1 MDDKLPNRVFG
12 ADAALGDICENVRRK
27 WERRTGDKMLAED
40 IAQETA
46 LIALER
52 FAGAGLQE
60 PEKLAA
66 FLHQTARYLHIGHV
80 RRTQRQTLLPGE
92 RMEQVPDAHASPEE
106 EVCRREAAHRLDVL
120 VASLSTPRDRDLMT
134 RLLICHQQKH
144 EVCDALELSASH
156 FDRVCHRAKTRA
168 VTLAQTVPAGAVAA
182 L

>member
-1 MDDKLPNRVFG
+1 MDDKLPNSVFG
-12 ADAALGDICENVRRK
+12 AHAALGDICENVRRK

-80 RRTQRQTLLPGE
+80 RRAQRHMLLPGE
-92 RMEQVPDAHASPEE
+92 RLEEMEGSQAGPEE
-106 EVCRREAAHRLDVL
+106 EVCRHEMAQQLDVL
-120 VASLSTPRDRDLMT
+120 VGALRTPRDRELLT
-134 RLLICHQQKH
+134 RLLICQQQKH

-156 FDRVCHRAKTRA
+156 FDRVCHRAKARA
-168 VTLAQTVPAGAVAA
+168 VMLAQTAHAGAASA
-182 L
+182 H